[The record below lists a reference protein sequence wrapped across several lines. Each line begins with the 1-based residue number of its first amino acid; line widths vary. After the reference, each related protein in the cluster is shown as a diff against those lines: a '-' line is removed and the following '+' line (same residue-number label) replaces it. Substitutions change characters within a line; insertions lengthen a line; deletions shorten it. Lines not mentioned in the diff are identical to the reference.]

1 MGTQILS
8 KTNRLFWLGRYVE
21 RTLIEVNLMQ
31 RAYDDSIDGEVMDY
45 RGLCER
51 LEIPCP
57 YEDGHTF
64 VYGFLFDKDF
74 PYSVIS
80 SLGNA
85 YDNAI
90 VLREVLSSQTLS
102 YIQMALNVM
111 ENAALG
117 LAPMLDLQ
125 GVQDYLYA
133 FRGCSDD
140 SILDRHSR
148 YTLKVGSTVE
158 RIDMYVRLGLNTD
171 IMTHELDILRYRLR
185 RMPLTRDGR
194 RLALLEDLAP
204 NPSPVEN
211 RALLLDCIEGLF
223 PDM

>member
-64 VYGFLFDKDF
+64 VYGFLFDKEF

-90 VLREVLSSQTLS
+90 VLREVLSSQALS

-158 RIDMYVRLGLNTD
+158 RIDMYVRLGCNANTLPAE
-171 IMTHELDILRYRLR
+171 ISRLWSRLQMT
-185 RMPLTRDGR
+185 PLGRDGE
-194 RLALLEDLAP
+194 RLKVLMGLAANPDPVRNRELLI
-204 NPSPVEN
+204 
-211 RALLLDCIEGLF
+211 DCVEGLIS
-223 PDM
+223 DV

>member
-90 VLREVLSSQTLS
+90 VLREVLSSQALS
-102 YIQMALNVM
+102 YIQMAL
-111 ENAALG
+111 
-117 LAPMLDLQ
+117 
-125 GVQDYLYA
+125 
-133 FRGCSDD
+133 RGCSDD

-148 YTLKVGSTVE
+148 HTLKVGSTVE
-158 RIDMYVRLGLNTD
+158 RIDMYVRLGCNANTLPAE
-171 IMTHELDILRYRLR
+171 ISRLWSRLQMT
-185 RMPLTRDGR
+185 PLGRDGE
-194 RLALLEDLAP
+194 RLKVLMGLAANPDPVRNRELLI
-204 NPSPVEN
+204 
-211 RALLLDCIEGLF
+211 DCVEGLIN
-223 PDM
+223 DV

>member
-90 VLREVLSSQTLS
+90 VLL
-102 YIQMALNVM
+102 
-111 ENAALG
+111 
-117 LAPMLDLQ
+117 
-125 GVQDYLYA
+125 
-133 FRGCSDD
+133 RGCSDD

-148 YTLKVGSTVE
+148 HTLKVGSTVE
-158 RIDMYVRLGLNTD
+158 RIDMYVRLGCNANTLPAE
-171 IMTHELDILRYRLR
+171 ISRLWSRLQMT
-185 RMPLTRDGR
+185 PLGRDGE
-194 RLALLEDLAP
+194 RLKVLMGLAANPDPVRNRELLI
-204 NPSPVEN
+204 
-211 RALLLDCIEGLF
+211 DCVEGLIN
-223 PDM
+223 DV